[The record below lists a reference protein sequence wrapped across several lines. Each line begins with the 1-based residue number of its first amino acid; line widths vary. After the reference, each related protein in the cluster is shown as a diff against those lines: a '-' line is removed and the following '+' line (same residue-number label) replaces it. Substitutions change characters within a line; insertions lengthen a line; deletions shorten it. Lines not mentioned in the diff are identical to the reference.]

1 MTSITSALNSL
12 SGGLLSS
19 TGGPALTL
27 AQNGPGGGGGAS
39 SFIYLGLIGAVCL
52 VFLVVV
58 YWAATRYKRC
68 PSNRILVIYG
78 RVGSGKAAKCLHGGG
93 TIVWPLIQDYAYM
106 SLEPLVIDIPLEG
119 ALSLNNIRVNV
130 PSTFTVA
137 ISTDPVLMNNA
148 AERLL
153 PLQGQQIRELAQDI
167 ILGQLRLVIAT
178 LTIEEI
184 NKDREKFMALIN
196 ENVAK
201 EINKIGLDLIN
212 VNVRDITDESGYIQA
227 IGKRAAAEA
236 INRAKVEVAEQE
248 RDGAIGEAAAVR
260 QRTVQVANEAA
271 QAAEGQKKAEQT
283 KRVAL
288 AALEATAIT
297 GEVQSKRDIEVT
309 TAQREAEAVAQKKR
323 FEQEQ
328 RIRVAEAEASA
339 RTGENTSSALVA
351 ESDAKLAE
359 IKADTRRRSDVAS
372 AKATEAVLLAQREQE
387 LARLAKEQ
395 LAPQEVEKKRI
406 EIAAGA
412 EAEKRRIEAQGE
424 ADATLARFEAEAAG
438 VQKVLEAKAEGYR
451 RLIEAC
457 GSNPQVG
464 PTLLLIEQLPKLV
477 EQQVKAIQNL
487 KIDKITVWDSG
498 GSGGGGGGGASNGHS
513 SILGG
518 GGGRNTTA
526 EWLSG
531 LVGALPRLHELAQQ
545 AGIELPAA
553 LGKVDQNHDGSVI
566 DLDDDGKAPKR
577 K

>member
-1 MTSITSALNSL
+1 M
-12 SGGLLSS
+12 
-19 TGGPALTL
+19 
-27 AQNGPGGGGGAS
+27 
-39 SFIYLGLIGAVCL
+39 YLGLIGAVCL

-93 TIVWPLIQDYAYM
+93 TIVWPLIQDYAYL

-339 RTGENTSSALVA
+339 RTGENASAALVA

-359 IKADTRRRSDVAS
+359 VKADARRRSDVAS

-424 ADATLARFEAEAAG
+424 ADATLARFQAEAAG

-498 GSGGGGGGGASNGHS
+498 GSGGGGGGGGSNGHS

-566 DLDDDGKAPKR
+566 DLDDDGKPPKR